1 MANLFFPPIPGPVNY
16 LAWLVIVL
24 LMMLWLVYLR
34 IEYGPTVVPITS
46 EQEVGEKLQPLDIA
60 NSRRRQRGLGDLDEA
75 CFADLQAEAFQQLQM
90 SEPFLGRWIGRGVEK
105 VRKHRD
111 YRRKES

>member
-1 MANLFFPPIPGPVNY
+1 MANLLFPPVPGPVNY
-16 LAWLVIVL
+16 LVWLGVVL

-46 EQEVGEKLQPLDIA
+46 EQEVGEKLQPRDVA

-75 CFADLQAEAFQQLQM
+75 YFADLQAKAFQQLQM
-90 SEPFLGRWIGRGVEK
+90 SEPFLGRWVGRSVEK
-105 VRKHRD
+105 IRKHRD
-111 YRRKES
+111 CRRKEN